1 MGYSIMKIL
10 ISGCLSFIMVTSS
23 IDSHGMFSNLRTE
36 SKIEVNNIESNTE
49 TATETIIKEKG
60 IDSVPP
66 QETVEETECTEET
79 VQTVDKIEEEAVIE
93 EEVKQSEV
101 VETTKTTETTEIIE
115 SYTTTEQPTE
125 QLEAT
130 GDKVSIGTYK
140 LTAYCA
146 CSKCCGKWAGGN
158 TSSGTVPTQGRTVAC
173 NTLPAGTKV
182 NINGHDYIVE
192 DTGNMKG
199 NVIDIFFNS
208 HQEALNFGVQYAE
221 VFVYKD

>member
-1 MGYSIMKIL
+1 MRFKIL
-10 ISGCLSFIMVTSS
+10 RTLIAGSLSFIMATSA
-23 IDSHGMFSNLRTE
+23 IDSYGALSNAYTD
-36 SKIEVNNIESNTE
+36 SKLEVNNIETE
-49 TATETIIKEKG
+49 TETPTETIVKEKG
-60 IDSVPP
+60 IDDVPT
-66 QETVEETECTEET
+66 QETTEESIEKIT
-79 VQTVDKIEEEAVIE
+79 VETSEVSETVDKVEEE
-93 EEVKQSEV
+93 
-101 VETTKTTETTEIIE
+101 TKTIKVSTANEQPIE
-115 SYTTTEQPTE
+115 QPIEQTEQN
-125 QLEAT
+125 
-130 GDKVSIGTYK
+130 GNKVSLGTYK

-173 NTLPAGTKV
+173 NTLAAGTKV

-221 VFVYKD
+221 VFVYNN